1 MGSGKHSSRVSEEV
15 MLGEV
20 KGHKLIL
27 GLISPGFKK
36 QFFGNAKDEEE
47 IIPVRQTNKEAFEKM
62 ITYIYSKPFDWSSM
76 TVIDLYE
83 FANLAEKYDVSS
95 LMEEVKT
102 QLVKYPLTMEN
113 LMDVASTVDEYE

>member
-47 IIPVRQTNKEAFEKM
+47 IIPVRQTN
-62 ITYIYSKPFDWSSM
+62 
-76 TVIDLYE
+76 
-83 FANLAEKYDVSS
+83 
-95 LMEEVKT
+95 
-102 QLVKYPLTMEN
+102 
-113 LMDVASTVDEYE
+113 